1 MSGGGRLVAL
11 AEAVGLRRPLFD
23 HLKRLMGFT
32 LSGLAVLYF
41 YGLSK
46 LAGPPSLLPLTT
58 LDLAIPLLPWT
69 VWIYGSGTKAA
80 LLGWML
86 VPDARAGRRLF
97 WTLALCA
104 AATSL
109 AFTFWPTTYPRDLYP
124 LPVGTNASL
133 VELADLRDTDSPT
146 NCFPSLHVAL
156 AWGLALNWA
165 GWSRPRGA
173 PTQVSRALAA
183 LPILWAAAV
192 SVCTLTTKQHYVVDV
207 PAGMLVGLGAFLL
220 ARRAVAGPPLA
231 ADGRLHLEDPRAVEA
246 LLARVR
252 AHQWRLADVPW
263 PDTLPPLPPLLAR
276 LLNEVIYVEEIAR
289 LNFELLRDASD
300 TPALREIYDLFAT
313 EERRHADG
321 LRLLLARSG
330 AALQAPGLGNSLVL
344 DQFDELSPDVDAAL
358 VAVSTPVFE
367 TFLDAGTIPFL
378 RAHPALCSP
387 AFDAFVDR
395 VCADEAAHLALNWIV
410 VRDLARRYTGARG
423 AWASLR
429 LLTNPNILRGMGAVP
444 WMSLEVYAV
453 AHRLGYDFA
462 TLLPPFGRL
471 WRLHERFPELARFSL
486 WWPYRLFVVVG
497 WVATITC
504 MALARTGLL
513 FAGVWVLVTRVTGLV
528 ARVLFGD
535 ALLRRRGLPPL
546 PARALPVRPG

>member
-1 MSGGGRLVAL
+1 MSDTPIPF
-11 AEAVGLRRPLFD
+11 LRRPLFD
-23 HLKRLMGFT
+23 HLKRVAGWMI
-32 LSGLAVLYF
+32 SGAVVLYF
-41 YGLSK
+41 YGLAK
-46 LAGPPSLLPLTT
+46 LAGPPSTLPLTA

-80 LLGWML
+80 LLGWMM
-86 VPDARAGRRLF
+86 VPDARAGRRLL

-104 AATSL
+104 ATTSL
-109 AFTFWPTTYPRDLYP
+109 CFTFWPTTYPRELYP
-124 LPVGTNASL
+124 LPDALSASI

-146 NCFPSLHVAL
+146 NCLPSLHVAL

-165 GWSRPRGA
+165 GWLRRGRY
-173 PTQVSRALAA
+173 PSTAA
-183 LPILWAAAV
+183 LPFLWATAV
-192 SVCTLTTKQHYVVDV
+192 SVGTLTTKQHYVIDV
-207 PAGMLVGLGAFLL
+207 PTGMAVGFAAFAV
-220 ARRAVAGPPLA
+220 ARRAVAGAPLS
-231 ADGRLHLEDPRAVEA
+231 ADGRLVLADPRPVEA

-252 AHQWRLADVPW
+252 AHQWRLEDVPW
-263 PDTLPPLPPLLAR
+263 PDTIAPLPPLLVR

-300 TPALREIYDLFAT
+300 TPALRELYGHFAV

-321 LRLLLARSG
+321 LRLLLARAG
-330 AALQAPGLGNSLVL
+330 APLQAPGLGNALVL
-344 DQFDELSPDVDAAL
+344 DQFDSLRPDVDAAL

-378 RAHPALCSP
+378 KAHPALRSP
-387 AFDAFVDR
+387 AFDVFVER
-395 VCADEAAHLALNWIV
+395 VCTDESAHLALNWIV
-410 VRDLARRYTGARG
+410 VRDLARRRG
-423 AWASLR
+423 GLAGLR
-429 LLTNPNILRGMGAVP
+429 LLANPNILRGMAAVP

-453 AHRLGYDFA
+453 AHRLGYDFG

-486 WWPYRLFVVVG
+486 WWPYRLFVVAG
-497 WVATITC
+497 WIATIVC
-504 MALARTGLL
+504 VGLVRTGLM
-513 FAGVWVLVTRVTGLV
+513 FADVWVLVTRVTGLV

-546 PARALPVRPG
+546 TPVASVPTANAAAS